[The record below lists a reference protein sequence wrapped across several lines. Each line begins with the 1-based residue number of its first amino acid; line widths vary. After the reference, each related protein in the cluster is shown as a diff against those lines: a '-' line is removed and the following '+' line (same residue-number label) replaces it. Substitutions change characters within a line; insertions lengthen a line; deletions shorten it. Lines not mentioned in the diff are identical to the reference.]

1 LYDHRTLSIGAA
13 IWIGALFQSW
23 SRPWVIAFGLLLL
36 LLLALG
42 LRSLRALLLI
52 AALLLG
58 STVMSFRIA
67 SLEQSILRDLYGNS
81 VEVTAVVS
89 TDAHALAPRVLGT
102 QFTEQSYSA
111 LVRVIEIKDGTHTY
125 RLRSPA
131 RLISSESEFKDIL
144 PGQKIRV
151 QVLVQPSKEGR
162 VAALL
167 INKGSFVVASEPS
180 RLAHILDRIRD
191 GLRAASGGGES
202 GDSGALIPGMVLGDT
217 SLQSATFKN
226 EMRRSGLTHLV
237 AVSGAN
243 FAIVS
248 TFILY
253 LMQFI
258 FRKIPIRLGATALF
272 LIAFIALVRPSP
284 SVLRA
289 AAMAAVLLIA
299 QGTHRGRDSL
309 PALGFAIAAVV
320 VADPWQVRDPGFA
333 LSVLATAGLLI
344 AAPRLVEKFSAVM
357 PKPLAI
363 VIATPL
369 AATLFCAPV
378 IVAISGQ
385 LSLMSIVANVLAAPA
400 VAPITIV
407 GFVAALISPVL
418 PSCSHLLLWCV
429 KPLAAWVAWIASVI
443 SDYSV
448 ITFATGTKGFF
459 IVLSV
464 LALGYFFNRKVV
476 ITALLILI
484 ALSWL
489 LKFPGGDWQ
498 IANCDVGQGDSMVV
512 NLGGH
517 RAIVIDTGPD
527 PIAEERCL
535 HQLGV
540 KTIELLILTHVH
552 ADHVGGVD
560 GALRDRT
567 IVAQWFGNV
576 RAGTRA
582 TFASDRGPVTVQ
594 VLWPQGQ
601 WADEQTSDPNN
612 SSIAIVLRTPDFS
625 LFAGGDMEP
634 LTQAQIAPLVGRVD
648 IYKVCHHGS
657 RFQDESFTRA
667 LSPTISVISVGAGN
681 SYGHPA
687 PETIQSLTR
696 LGSRVL
702 RTDLDGAIAIRANR
716 QRFRIRTSKGSFALL
731 RWS

>member
-1 LYDHRTLSIGAA
+1 
-13 IWIGALFQSW
+13 
-23 SRPWVIAFGLLLL
+23 
-36 LLLALG
+36 
-42 LRSLRALLLI
+42 
-52 AALLLG
+52 
-58 STVMSFRIA
+58 MSFRIA
-67 SLEQSILRDLYGNS
+67 SLEQSILQDLYGDN
-81 VEVTAVVS
+81 VEITAVVS
-89 TDAHALAPRVLGT
+89 TDAHALAPRVMGT
-102 QFTEQSYSA
+102 QFAQQSYSA
-111 LVRVIEIKDGTHTY
+111 LVRVIEIKDGTHLY

-131 RLISSESEFKDIL
+131 RLISSEADFKEIL

-167 INKGSFVVASEPS
+167 INKGSFTVVSQPS
-180 RLAHILDRIRD
+180 RWAKSLDRIRD
-191 GLRAASGGGES
+191 GLRAASGG

-253 LMQFI
+253 LMQFV
-258 FRKIPIRLGATALF
+258 FRKIPLRLGATAIF

-344 AAPRLVEKFSAVM
+344 AAPSLVEKFSAVM

-369 AATLFCAPV
+369 AATLFCSPV

-385 LSLMSIVANVLAAPA
+385 LSVMSIVANVLAAPA

-407 GFVAALISPVL
+407 GFVAGLISPAL
-418 PSCSHLLLWCV
+418 PSLSHLLLWCI

-448 ITFATGTKGFF
+448 ITFATGAKGFF
-459 IVLSV
+459 IIASV
-464 LALGYFFNRKVV
+464 LALGYFLNRKVV

-484 ALSWL
+484 AISWL
-489 LKFPGGDWQ
+489 LRFPGGDWQ
-498 IANCDVGQGDSMVV
+498 VANCDVGQGDSMVV
-512 NLGGH
+512 NLGDH

-527 PIAEERCL
+527 PIAEDRCL
-535 HQLGV
+535 HQLGI
-540 KTIELLILTHVH
+540 KKIELLILTHVH

-560 GALRDRT
+560 GALRDRL
-567 IVAQWFGNV
+567 VMAQWFGNV

-582 TFASDRGPVTVQ
+582 TFASDRGPVTVE

-612 SSIAIVLRTPDFS
+612 SSIAIVLRTPDYS

-667 LSPTISVISVGAGN
+667 LSPTISVISVGEGN

-687 PETIQSLTR
+687 PQTIQSLTR

-702 RTDLDGAIAIRANR
+702 RTDLDGAIAIRANGS
-716 QRFRIRTSKGSFALL
+716 RFRIRTSKGGFALL

>member
-1 LYDHRTLSIGAA
+1 
-13 IWIGALFQSW
+13 
-23 SRPWVIAFGLLLL
+23 
-36 LLLALG
+36 
-42 LRSLRALLLI
+42 
-52 AALLLG
+52 
-58 STVMSFRIA
+58 MSFRIA
-67 SLEQSILRDLYGNS
+67 SLEQSALRDLYGNI

-89 TDAHALAPRVLGT
+89 TDAHALAPRVIGT
-102 QFTEQSYSA
+102 QFAEQSYSA
-111 LVRVIEIKDGTHTY
+111 LVRVIEIKDGARGY

-131 RLISSESEFKDIL
+131 RLISSEKAFSEIL
-144 PGQKIRV
+144 PGQEIRL

-167 INKGSFVVASEPS
+167 INKGSFVVQSEASRWARS
-180 RLAHILDRIRD
+180 LDRIRD
-191 GLRAASGGGES
+191 GLRAASGT

-258 FRKIPIRLGATALF
+258 FRKIPLRLGATAIF

-289 AAMAAVLLIA
+289 AAMAAVLLVA

-344 AAPRLVEKFSAVM
+344 AAPRLVEKFSTVM
-357 PKPLAI
+357 PNPLAI

-385 LSLMSIVANVLAAPA
+385 LSLLSIVANVLVASA

-418 PSCSHLLLWCV
+418 PALSQLLLWCV

-448 ITFATGTKGFF
+448 ISLATGAKSFLL
-459 IVLSV
+459 IASV
-464 LALGYFFNRKVV
+464 IALGYFLNRKIV
-476 ITALLILI
+476 ITGLLILI
-484 ALSWL
+484 AISWL

-498 IANCDVGQGDSMVV
+498 VANCDVGQGDSMVV
-512 NLGGH
+512 NLGDH

-527 PIAEERCL
+527 PIAEDRCL

-560 GALRDRT
+560 GAIRDRT
-567 IVAQWFGNV
+567 VVAQWFGNV

-582 TFASDRGPVTVQ
+582 TLHSDRGPVTVD

-601 WADEQTSDPNN
+601 WADEQVSDPNN
-612 SSIAIVLRTPDFS
+612 SSIAIVLRAPDFS

-634 LTQAQIAPLVGRVD
+634 ESQSQIAGIVGHVD

-667 LSPTISVISVGAGN
+667 LSPTISVISVGEGN

-687 PETIQSLTR
+687 PQTIQSLAR

>member
-1 LYDHRTLSIGAA
+1 
-13 IWIGALFQSW
+13 
-23 SRPWVIAFGLLLL
+23 
-36 LLLALG
+36 
-42 LRSLRALLLI
+42 
-52 AALLLG
+52 
-58 STVMSFRIA
+58 MSFRIA
-67 SLEQSILRDLYGNS
+67 SLEQSILQDLYGNS
-81 VEVTAVVS
+81 VEVTAVLS
-89 TDAHALAPRVLGT
+89 TDAHAIAPRVLGT
-102 QFTEQSYSA
+102 QFVQQSYSA
-111 LVRVIEIKDGTHTY
+111 LVRVIEVKNGDRGY

-131 RLISSESEFKDIL
+131 RLISSEAQFKEIL

-151 QVLVQPSKEGR
+151 QVIVQPSKERR

-167 INKGSFVVASEPS
+167 INKGSFVVLSPPS
-180 RLAHILDRIRD
+180 RWAKSLDRIRD
-191 GLRAASGGGES
+191 GLRAASGT

-253 LMQFI
+253 LMQFV
-258 FRKIPIRLGATALF
+258 FRKIPLRLGATAVF

-344 AAPRLVEKFSAVM
+344 AAPRLVEKFSTVM

-369 AATLFCAPV
+369 AATLFCSPV

-407 GFVAALISPVL
+407 GFVAGLISPAFPAL
-418 PSCSHLLLWCV
+418 AQLLLWCV

-448 ITFATGTKGFF
+448 ITFATGARGFF
-459 IVLSV
+459 IIAGV
-464 LALGYFFNRKVV
+464 LALGYFLNRKVV

-484 ALSWL
+484 AISWL
-489 LKFPGGDWQ
+489 LRFPGSDWQ
-498 IANCDVGQGDSMVV
+498 VANCDVGQGDSMVV
-512 NLGGH
+512 NLGNH

-527 PIAEERCL
+527 PIAEDRCL
-535 HQLGV
+535 HQLGI
-540 KTIELLILTHVH
+540 KKIELLILTHVH

-560 GALRDRT
+560 GALRDRS
-567 IVAQWFGNV
+567 VMAQWFGNV

-582 TFASDRGPVTVQ
+582 TFASDRGPVTVE

-612 SSIAIVLRTPDFS
+612 SSIAVVLRTPDYS

-687 PETIQSLTR
+687 PQTIQSLTR

-702 RTDLDGAIAIRANR
+702 RTDLDGAIAIRANGS
-716 QRFRIRTSKGSFALL
+716 RFRIRTSKGGFALL
-731 RWS
+731 RWN

>member
-1 LYDHRTLSIGAA
+1 
-13 IWIGALFQSW
+13 
-23 SRPWVIAFGLLLL
+23 
-36 LLLALG
+36 
-42 LRSLRALLLI
+42 
-52 AALLLG
+52 
-58 STVMSFRIA
+58 MSFRIA
-67 SLEQSILRDLYGNS
+67 SLEQSVLRDLYGQS
-81 VEVTAVVS
+81 VEITAVVS
-89 TDAHALAPRVLGT
+89 TDSHALAPRVIGT
-102 QFTEQSYSA
+102 QFAEQSYSA
-111 LVRVIEIKDGTHTY
+111 LVRVVEIRDSNHHY

-131 RLISSESEFKDIL
+131 RLISSEKEFKEIL
-144 PGQKIRV
+144 PGQIIV
-151 QVLVQPSKEGR
+151 IQAIVQPSKEGR

-167 INKGSFVVASEPS
+167 INKGSFVVQSKPS
-180 RLAHILDRIRD
+180 RWAQSLDRIRD
-191 GLRAASGGGES
+191 GLRAASGT

-253 LMQFI
+253 LMQFN
-258 FRKIPIRLGATALF
+258 FRKIPLRLGATALV

-344 AAPRLVEKFSAVM
+344 AAPRLVEKFSTVM
-357 PKPLAI
+357 PKVLATI
-363 VIATPL
+363 IATPL

-385 LSLMSIVANVLAAPA
+385 LSLMSIVANILAAPA

-418 PSCSHLLLWCV
+418 PSLSQLLLWCV
-429 KPLAAWVAWIASVI
+429 KPLAAFVAWVASVI

-448 ITFATGTKGFF
+448 ISLATGAKSFF
-459 IVLSV
+459 LVASV
-464 LALGYFFNRKVV
+464 LALAYFFNRKVV
-476 ITALLILI
+476 ITGLLILI
-484 ALSWL
+484 AISWL
-489 LKFPGGDWQ
+489 LRFPGSDWQ

-512 NLGGH
+512 NLGDH

-527 PIAEERCL
+527 PIAEDRCL

-560 GALRDRT
+560 GAIRDRT
-567 IVAQWFGNV
+567 VVAQWFGNV

-582 TFASDRGPVTVQ
+582 TLASDRGPVTVD

-601 WADEQTSDPNN
+601 WADEQISDPNN
-612 SSIAIVLRTPDFS
+612 SSIAIVLRAPDFS

-667 LSPTISVISVGAGN
+667 LSPTISIISVGAGN

>member
-1 LYDHRTLSIGAA
+1 
-13 IWIGALFQSW
+13 
-23 SRPWVIAFGLLLL
+23 
-36 LLLALG
+36 
-42 LRSLRALLLI
+42 
-52 AALLLG
+52 
-58 STVMSFRIA
+58 MSFRIA
-67 SLEQSILRDLYGNS
+67 SLEQSILQDLYGDS
-81 VEVTAVVS
+81 VEITAVVS

-102 QFTEQSYSA
+102 QFTEQGYSA

-131 RLISSESEFKDIL
+131 RLISSEADFKEIL

-151 QVLVQPSKEGR
+151 QVSVQPSKEGR

-167 INKGSFVVASEPS
+167 INKGSFAVVSQPS
-180 RLAHILDRIRD
+180 RWAKSLDRIRD
-191 GLRAASGGGES
+191 GLRAASGG

-253 LMQFI
+253 LMQFV
-258 FRKIPIRLGATALF
+258 FRKIPLRLGATAIF

-333 LSVLATAGLLI
+333 LSVLATAGLLL
-344 AAPRLVEKFSAVM
+344 AAPRLVEKFSSVM

-369 AATLFCAPV
+369 AATLFCSPV

-407 GFVAALISPVL
+407 GFVASLLSPVL
-418 PSCSHLLLWCV
+418 PSLSHLLLWCV
-429 KPLAAWVAWIASVI
+429 KPLAAFVAWIASVI

-448 ITFATGTKGFF
+448 ITFATGMKGFF
-459 IVLSV
+459 IIAGF
-464 LALGYFFNRKVV
+464 LALGYFCNRKIV
-476 ITALLILI
+476 ITGLLILI
-484 ALSWL
+484 AISWL

-527 PIAEERCL
+527 PIAEDRCL

-540 KTIELLILTHVH
+540 KKIELLILTHVH
-552 ADHVGGVD
+552 ADHVGGLD

-567 IVAQWFGNV
+567 VAAQWFGNV

-582 TFASDRGPVTVQ
+582 TFTSDRGPVTVE

-601 WADEQTSDPNN
+601 WADEQISDPNN

-634 LTQAQIAPLVGRVD
+634 LTQAQITPIVGRVD
-648 IYKVCHHGS
+648 IYKVSHHGS
-657 RFQDESFTRA
+657 KFQDESFTRA
-667 LSPTISVISVGAGN
+667 LSPTISIISVGVGN
-681 SYGHPA
+681 TYGHPA

-702 RTDLDGAIAIRANR
+702 RTDLDGAIAIRAN
-716 QRFRIRTSKGSFALL
+716 QHRFRIRTSKGGFALL
-731 RWS
+731 RWN

>member
-1 LYDHRTLSIGAA
+1 
-13 IWIGALFQSW
+13 
-23 SRPWVIAFGLLLL
+23 
-36 LLLALG
+36 
-42 LRSLRALLLI
+42 
-52 AALLLG
+52 
-58 STVMSFRIA
+58 MSFRIA
-67 SLEQSILRDLYGNS
+67 SLEQSVLQNLYGKN
-81 VEVTAVVS
+81 VEITAVAA
-89 TDAHALAPRVLGT
+89 TDAHALTPRVLGT

-111 LVRVIEIKDGTHTY
+111 LVRVIEVNDGEHRY
-125 RLRSPA
+125 KLRSPA
-131 RLISSESEFKDIL
+131 RLISSEIEFKEIL
-144 PGQKIRV
+144 PGQEITLEV
-151 QVLVQPSKEGR
+151 VVQPSKEGR

-167 INKGSFVVASEPS
+167 INKGSFVVTTQPS
-180 RLAHILDRIRD
+180 RWARSLDRIRD
-191 GLRAASGGGES
+191 GLRTASGGEDS

-217 SLQSATFKN
+217 SLQSATFRN

-258 FRKIPIRLGATALF
+258 FRKIPLRLGATALF

-289 AAMAAVLLIA
+289 AAMAAVLLVA
-299 QGTHRGRDSL
+299 QGTRRGRDSL

-344 AAPRLVEKFSAVM
+344 AAPRMVEKFSVHM

-385 LSLMSIVANVLAAPA
+385 LSLMSIAANVLAAPV

-407 GFVAALISPVL
+407 GFLAALISPVW
-418 PSCSHLLLWCV
+418 PWFSHLLLWCI

-443 SDYSV
+443 SDFSV
-448 ITFATGTKGFF
+448 ITFATGAKSFF
-459 IVLSV
+459 IIAAV
-464 LALGYFFNRKVV
+464 LALGYFLNRKVV
-476 ITALLILI
+476 ITGLIILI
-484 ALSWL
+484 AISWL
-489 LKFPGGDWQ
+489 LRFPGGDWQ

-512 NLGGH
+512 NLGDH
-517 RAIVIDTGPD
+517 RAIVIDVGPD
-527 PIAEERCL
+527 PIAADRCL
-535 HQLGV
+535 RQLGV
-540 KTIELLILTHVH
+540 KIIELLILTHIH

-560 GALRDRT
+560 GAIKDRT
-567 IVAQWFGNV
+567 VMVQWFGNV

-582 TFASDRGPVTVQ
+582 TFASDRGPVTVD

-601 WADEQTSDPNN
+601 WVDDQKSEPNN
-612 SSIAIVLRTPDFS
+612 SSIAVVLRTPDFS

-634 LTQAQIAPLVGRVD
+634 LTQGQIVGQVGKVD

-657 RFQDESFTRA
+657 RFQDENLARA
-667 LSPTISVISVGAGN
+667 LSPAISIISVGADN

-687 PETIQSLTR
+687 PQTIQALTR

-702 RTDLDGAIAIRANR
+702 RTDLDGAIAIKAHR
-716 QRFRIRTSKGSFALL
+716 QRFSIRTSKGSFALL

>member
-1 LYDHRTLSIGAA
+1 
-13 IWIGALFQSW
+13 
-23 SRPWVIAFGLLLL
+23 
-36 LLLALG
+36 
-42 LRSLRALLLI
+42 
-52 AALLLG
+52 
-58 STVMSFRIA
+58 MSFRIA
-67 SLEQSILRDLYGNS
+67 SLEQSILQDLYGNS
-81 VEVTAVVS
+81 VEVTAVVG
-89 TDAHALAPRVLGT
+89 TDAHAIAPRVFGT
-102 QFTEQSYSA
+102 QFAQQSYSA
-111 LVRVIEIKDGTHTY
+111 LVRVIEVKDGDRGY

-131 RLISSESEFKDIL
+131 RLISSEAHFKEIL

-151 QVLVQPSKEGR
+151 QVIVQPSKEGR

-167 INKGSFVVASEPS
+167 INKGSFVVVSQPS
-180 RLAHILDRIRD
+180 RWAKSLDRIRD
-191 GLRAASGGGES
+191 GLRAASGT

-253 LMQFI
+253 LMQFV
-258 FRKIPIRLGATALF
+258 FRKIPLRLGATTVF

-344 AAPRLVEKFSAVM
+344 AAPSLVEKFSAVM

-369 AATLFCAPV
+369 AATLFCSPV

-385 LSLMSIVANVLAAPA
+385 LSVMSIVANVFAAPA

-407 GFVAALISPVL
+407 GFVAGLISPAL
-418 PSCSHLLLWCV
+418 PSLSHLLLWCV

-448 ITFATGTKGFF
+448 ITFATGAKGFF
-459 IVLSV
+459 IIAGV
-464 LALGYFFNRKVV
+464 LALGYFLNRKVV
-476 ITALLILI
+476 ITALLILVAI
-484 ALSWL
+484 SWL
-489 LKFPGGDWQ
+489 LRFPGGDWQ
-498 IANCDVGQGDSMVV
+498 VANCDVGQGDSMVV
-512 NLGGH
+512 NLGDH

-527 PIAEERCL
+527 PIAEDRCL
-535 HQLGV
+535 HQLGI
-540 KTIELLILTHVH
+540 KKIELLILTHVH

-560 GALRDRT
+560 GALRDRR
-567 IVAQWFGNV
+567 VSAQWFGNV

-582 TFASDRGPVTVQ
+582 TFASDRGPVTVE

-612 SSIAIVLRTPDFS
+612 SSIAIVLRTPDYS

-687 PETIQSLTR
+687 PQTIQSLTR

-702 RTDLDGAIAIRANR
+702 RTDLDGAIAIRANGS
-716 QRFRIRTSKGSFALL
+716 RFRIRTSKGGFALL

>member
-1 LYDHRTLSIGAA
+1 
-13 IWIGALFQSW
+13 
-23 SRPWVIAFGLLLL
+23 V
-36 LLLALG
+36 
-42 LRSLRALLLI
+42 LLI

-58 STVMSFRIA
+58 ATVMSFRIA
-67 SLEQSILRDLYGNS
+67 SLEQSALRDLYGNI

-89 TDAHALAPRVLGT
+89 TDAHALAPRVIGT
-102 QFTEQSYSA
+102 QFAEQSYSA
-111 LVRVIEIKDGTHTY
+111 LVRVIEIKDGTRGY

-131 RLISSESEFKDIL
+131 RLISSEKAFSEIL
-144 PGQKIRV
+144 PGQEIRL

-167 INKGSFVVASEPS
+167 INKGSFVVQSEASRWARS
-180 RLAHILDRIRD
+180 LDRIRD
-191 GLRAASGGGES
+191 GLRAASGT

-258 FRKIPIRLGATALF
+258 FRKIPLRLGATAIF

-289 AAMAAVLLIA
+289 AAMAAVLLVA

-344 AAPRLVEKFSAVM
+344 AAPRLVEKFSTVM
-357 PKPLAI
+357 PNPLAI

-385 LSLMSIVANVLAAPA
+385 LSLLSIVANVLVASA

-418 PSCSHLLLWCV
+418 PALSQLLLWCV

-448 ITFATGTKGFF
+448 ISLATGAKSFF
-459 IVLSV
+459 LIASV
-464 LALGYFFNRKVV
+464 IALGYFLNRKIV
-476 ITALLILI
+476 ITGLLILI
-484 ALSWL
+484 AISWL

-498 IANCDVGQGDSMVV
+498 VANCDVGQGDSMVV
-512 NLGGH
+512 NLGDH

-527 PIAEERCL
+527 PIAEDRCL

-560 GALRDRT
+560 GAIRDRT
-567 IVAQWFGNV
+567 VVAQWFGNV

-582 TFASDRGPVTVQ
+582 TLHSDRGPVTVD

-601 WADEQTSDPNN
+601 WADDQTSDPNN
-612 SSIAIVLRTPDFS
+612 SSIAVVLRAPDFS

-634 LTQAQIAPLVGRVD
+634 ESQSQIAGIVGHVD

-667 LSPTISVISVGAGN
+667 LSPTISVISVGEGN

-687 PETIQSLTR
+687 PETIQSLAR

>member
-1 LYDHRTLSIGAA
+1 
-13 IWIGALFQSW
+13 
-23 SRPWVIAFGLLLL
+23 
-36 LLLALG
+36 
-42 LRSLRALLLI
+42 LLI

-58 STVMSFRIA
+58 ATVMSLRIA
-67 SLEQSILRDLYGNS
+67 SLEQSILTDLYS
-81 VEVTAVVS
+81 KKVEITAVMS
-89 TDAHALAPRVLGT
+89 TDSHALTPRVIGT
-102 QFTEQSYSA
+102 QFAEQSYSA
-111 LVRVIEIKDGTHTY
+111 LVRVIEVNDGEHRY

-131 RLISSESEFKDIL
+131 RLISSDTQFIEIL
-144 PGQKIRV
+144 PGQKIRI
-151 QVLVQPSKEGR
+151 QAIVQPSKEGR

-167 INKGSFVVASEPS
+167 INKGSFVVLSRPS
-180 RLAHILDRIRD
+180 RWANSLDEIRD
-191 GLRAASGGGES
+191 GLRAASGT

-253 LMQFI
+253 LMQFV
-258 FRKIPIRLGATALF
+258 FRKIPLRLGATAVF
-272 LIAFIALVRPSP
+272 LVAFIALVRPSP

-289 AAMAAVLLIA
+289 AAMAAVLLVA

-309 PALGFAIAAVV
+309 PALGFAIAAVA

-344 AAPRLVEKFSAVM
+344 AAPRLVEKFSSVM
-357 PKPLAI
+357 PTPLAI

-418 PSCSHLLLWCV
+418 PSFSHLLLWCV
-429 KPLAAWVAWIASVI
+429 KPLAAWVAWIASVV

-448 ITFATGTKGFF
+448 ITFATGAKGFF

-512 NLGGH
+512 NLGSH

-527 PIAEERCL
+527 PIAEDRCL
-535 HQLGV
+535 HQLGI

-567 IVAQWFGNV
+567 VMAQWFGNI
-576 RAGTRA
+576 RAGTHA
-582 TFASDRGPVTVQ
+582 TFASDRGPVTVE

-601 WADEQTSDPNN
+601 WADEQNDDPNN
-612 SSIAIVLRTPDFS
+612 SSIAIVLRTPDYS

-687 PETIQSLTR
+687 PQTIQSLTR

-702 RTDLDGAIAIRANR
+702 RTDLDGAIAIRANGS
-716 QRFRIRTSKGSFALL
+716 RFRIRTSKGGFALL

>member
-1 LYDHRTLSIGAA
+1 M
-13 IWIGALFQSW
+13 
-23 SRPWVIAFGLLLL
+23 
-36 LLLALG
+36 
-42 LRSLRALLLI
+42 I

-58 STVMSFRIA
+58 ATVMSFRIA
-67 SLEQSILRDLYGNS
+67 SLEQSVLRDLYGNS

-89 TDAHALAPRVLGT
+89 TDAHALAPRVIGT
-102 QFTEQSYSA
+102 QFAEQGYSA
-111 LVRVIEIKDGTHTY
+111 LVRVIEIRDGEHEY

-131 RLISSESEFKDIL
+131 RLISSEIEFKEIL
-144 PGQKIRV
+144 PGQEIRL

-167 INKGSFVVASEPS
+167 INKGSFVVQSQPS
-180 RLAHILDRIRD
+180 RWAKSLDRIRD
-191 GLRAASGGGES
+191 GLRAASGT

-258 FRKIPIRLGATALF
+258 FRKIPLRLAATALV

-344 AAPRLVEKFSAVM
+344 AAPRLVEKFSTVM
-357 PKPLAI
+357 PKSLAI

-385 LSLMSIVANVLAAPA
+385 LSLLSIVANVLVASA

-418 PSCSHLLLWCV
+418 PSVSHLLLWCV
-429 KPLAAWVAWIASVI
+429 KPLAAFVAWVASVI

-448 ITFATGTKGFF
+448 ISLATGAKSFF
-459 IVLSV
+459 LVASV
-464 LALGYFFNRKVV
+464 IALGYFLNRKIV
-476 ITALLILI
+476 ITGLLILI
-484 ALSWL
+484 AISWL
-489 LKFPGGDWQ
+489 LRFPGSDWQ

-512 NLGGH
+512 NLGNH

-527 PIAEERCL
+527 PIAEDRCL

-540 KTIELLILTHVH
+540 KKIELLILTHVH

-560 GALRDRT
+560 GAIRDRT
-567 IVAQWFGNV
+567 VVAQWFGNV

-582 TFASDRGPVTVQ
+582 TFASDRGPVTVD

-601 WADEQTSDPNN
+601 WADEQINDPNN
-612 SSIAIVLRTPDFS
+612 SSIAIVLRAPDFS
-625 LFAGGDMEP
+625 LFAGGDIEP
-634 LTQAQIAPLVGRVD
+634 LTQAQIAPLVGEVD

-667 LSPTISVISVGAGN
+667 LSPTISIISVGAGN

>member
-1 LYDHRTLSIGAA
+1 MSDYRTLSIGVA

-36 LLLALG
+36 LLLAVAS
-42 LRSLRALLLI
+42 RSLRALLLI

-58 STVMSFRIA
+58 ATVMSFRVA

-81 VEVTAVVS
+81 VEITAVVS
-89 TDAHALAPRVLGT
+89 TDAHALAPRVIGT
-102 QFTEQSYSA
+102 QFAQQSYSA

-131 RLISSESEFKDIL
+131 RLISDEAHFKEIL

-167 INKGSFVVASEPS
+167 INKGSFVVLSQPS
-180 RLAHILDRIRD
+180 RWANSLDRIRD
-191 GLRAASGGGES
+191 GLRAASGTS
-202 GDSGALIPGMVLGDT
+202 DSGALIPGMVLGDT
-217 SLQSATFKN
+217 SLQSATFRN

-258 FRKIPIRLGATALF
+258 FRKIPLRLGATAMF

-344 AAPRLVEKFSAVM
+344 AAPRLVEKFSSVI

-369 AATLFCAPV
+369 AATLFCSPV

-418 PSCSHLLLWCV
+418 PSLSHLLLWCV

-448 ITFATGTKGFF
+448 ITFATGAKGFF

-464 LALGYFFNRKVV
+464 LTLGYFFNRKVV

-484 ALSWL
+484 AISWL
-489 LKFPGGDWQ
+489 LRFPGGDWQ

-512 NLGGH
+512 NLGDH

-527 PIAEERCL
+527 PIAEDRCL

-540 KTIELLILTHVH
+540 KKIELLILTHVH

-560 GALRDRT
+560 GAIRDRT
-567 IVAQWFGNV
+567 VVAQWFGNV

-582 TFASDRGPVTVQ
+582 TFASDGGPVTVD

-601 WADEQTSDPNN
+601 WADDQNTDPNN
-612 SSIAIVLRTPDFS
+612 SSIAVVLRTPDFS

-667 LSPTISVISVGAGN
+667 LSPAISVISVGAGN

-731 RWS
+731 RWN

>member
-1 LYDHRTLSIGAA
+1 
-13 IWIGALFQSW
+13 
-23 SRPWVIAFGLLLL
+23 
-36 LLLALG
+36 
-42 LRSLRALLLI
+42 
-52 AALLLG
+52 
-58 STVMSFRIA
+58 MSFRIA
-67 SLEQSILRDLYGNS
+67 SLEQSILQDLYGDS
-81 VEVTAVVS
+81 VEITAVVS

-102 QFTEQSYSA
+102 QFAKQGYSA

-131 RLISSESEFKDIL
+131 RLISSEADFKEIL

-167 INKGSFVVASEPS
+167 INKGSFAVVSQPS
-180 RLAHILDRIRD
+180 RWATSLDRIRD
-191 GLRAASGGGES
+191 GLRAASGG

-253 LMQFI
+253 LMQFV
-258 FRKIPIRLGATALF
+258 FRKIPLRLGATAIF

-344 AAPRLVEKFSAVM
+344 AAPRLVEKFSSVM

-369 AATLFCAPV
+369 AATLFCSPV

-418 PSCSHLLLWCV
+418 PSLSHLLLWCV
-429 KPLAAWVAWIASVI
+429 KPLAAFVAWIAAVI

-448 ITFATGTKGFF
+448 ITFATGAKGFF
-459 IVLSV
+459 IIAGF
-464 LALGYFFNRKVV
+464 LALGYFSNRKIV
-476 ITALLILI
+476 ITGLLILI
-484 ALSWL
+484 AISWL

-498 IANCDVGQGDSMVV
+498 VANCDVGQGDSMVV

-527 PIAEERCL
+527 PIAEDRCL

-540 KTIELLILTHVH
+540 KKIELLILTHVH

-567 IVAQWFGNV
+567 VAAQWFGNV

-582 TFASDRGPVTVQ
+582 TFTSDRGPVTVE

-601 WADEQTSDPNN
+601 WADEQISDPNN
-612 SSIAIVLRTPDFS
+612 SSIAVVLRTPDFS

-657 RFQDESFTRA
+657 KFQDESFARA
-667 LSPTISVISVGAGN
+667 LSPIISIISVGAGN
-681 SYGHPA
+681 TYGHPA

-702 RTDLDGAIAIRANR
+702 RTDLDGAIAIRAN
-716 QRFRIRTSKGSFALL
+716 QHRFRIRTSKGSFALL
-731 RWS
+731 RWN

>member
-1 LYDHRTLSIGAA
+1 M
-13 IWIGALFQSW
+13 
-23 SRPWVIAFGLLLL
+23 LLLI
-36 LLLALG
+36 ALTS
-42 LRSLRALLLI
+42 RSLRALLLI

-58 STVMSFRIA
+58 ATVMSFRIA
-67 SLEQSILRDLYGNS
+67 SLEQSVLRDLYGQS
-81 VEVTAVVS
+81 VEITAVLS
-89 TDAHALAPRVLGT
+89 TDSHALAPRVIGT
-102 QFTEQSYSA
+102 QFAEQSYSA
-111 LVRVIEIKDGTHTY
+111 LVRVTEIRDGEYEY

-131 RLISSESEFKDIL
+131 RLISSEKEFKEIL
-144 PGQKIRV
+144 PGQIIV
-151 QVLVQPSKEGR
+151 IQAIVQPSKEGR

-167 INKGSFVVASEPS
+167 INKGSFTILSQPS
-180 RLAHILDRIRD
+180 RWARSLDRIRD
-191 GLRAASGGGES
+191 GLRAASGG

-253 LMQFI
+253 LMQFV
-258 FRKIPIRLGATALF
+258 FRKIPLRLGATAIF

-344 AAPRLVEKFSAVM
+344 AAPRLVEKFSSVM

-363 VIATPL
+363 IIATPL
-369 AATLFCAPV
+369 AATLFCSPV

-407 GFVAALISPVL
+407 GFIAALISLVL
-418 PSCSHLLLWCV
+418 PSLSHLLLWCV
-429 KPLAAWVAWIASVI
+429 KPLAAFVAWIASVI

-448 ITFATGTKGFF
+448 ITFATGAKGFF
-459 IVLSV
+459 IIAGF
-464 LALGYFFNRKVV
+464 LALGYFSNRKIV
-476 ITALLILI
+476 ITGLLILI
-484 ALSWL
+484 AISWL
-489 LKFPGGDWQ
+489 LRFPGGDWQ
-498 IANCDVGQGDSMVV
+498 IVNCDVGQGDSMVV
-512 NLGGH
+512 NLGDH

-527 PIAEERCL
+527 PITEDRCL

-540 KTIELLILTHVH
+540 KKIELLILTHVH
-552 ADHVGGVD
+552 ADHVGGLD
-560 GALRDRT
+560 GAIRDRT
-567 IVAQWFGNV
+567 VAAQWFGNV

-582 TFASDRGPVTVQ
+582 TFTSDRGPVTVE

-601 WADEQTSDPNN
+601 WADEQISDPNN
-612 SSIAIVLRTPDFS
+612 SSIAIILRTPDFS

-634 LTQAQIAPLVGRVD
+634 LTQAQITPLVGRVD
-648 IYKVCHHGS
+648 IYKVSHHGS
-657 RFQDESFTRA
+657 KFQDESFTRA
-667 LSPTISVISVGAGN
+667 LSPTISVISVGVGN
-681 SYGHPA
+681 TYGHPA

-702 RTDLDGAIAIRANR
+702 RTDLDGAIAIRAN
-716 QRFRIRTSKGSFALL
+716 QHRFRIRTSKGSFELL
-731 RWS
+731 RWN

>member
-1 LYDHRTLSIGAA
+1 
-13 IWIGALFQSW
+13 
-23 SRPWVIAFGLLLL
+23 VIAFGLFLLL
-36 LLLALG
+36 LIALAS
-42 LRSLRALLLI
+42 RSLRALLLI

-58 STVMSFRIA
+58 ATVMSFRIA
-67 SLEQSILRDLYGNS
+67 SLEQSILQDLYGNS
-81 VEVTAVVS
+81 VEVTAVLS
-89 TDAHALAPRVLGT
+89 TDAHAITPRVLGT
-102 QFTEQSYSA
+102 KFAQQSYSA
-111 LVRVIEIKDGTHTY
+111 LVRVIEIKDGERSF

-131 RLISSESEFKDIL
+131 RLISSASEFKEIL
-144 PGQKIRV
+144 PGQLIRV

-167 INKGSFVVASEPS
+167 INKGSFVVQSQPS
-180 RLAHILDRIRD
+180 RWAKSLDLIRD
-191 GLRAASGGGES
+191 GLRAASGS

-258 FRKIPIRLGATALF
+258 FRKIPLRLGATAIF

-320 VADPWQVRDPGFA
+320 VADPWQARDPGFA

-344 AAPRLVEKFSAVM
+344 AAPRLIEKFSTVM
-357 PKPLAI
+357 PKPLAT

-407 GFVAALISPVL
+407 GFVAALISPAMPWL
-418 PSCSHLLLWCV
+418 SHLLLWCV

-443 SDYSV
+443 SDFSV
-448 ITFATGTKGFF
+448 ITFATGAKSFF
-459 IVLSV
+459 LVASV

-476 ITALLILI
+476 VTGLLILI
-484 ALSWL
+484 AISWL
-489 LKFPGGDWQ
+489 LRFPGSDWQ
-498 IANCDVGQGDSMVV
+498 VANCDVGQGDSMVV
-512 NLGGH
+512 NLGDH

-527 PIAEERCL
+527 PIAEDRCL

-540 KTIELLILTHVH
+540 KKIELLILTHVH

-560 GALRDRT
+560 GAIRDRT
-567 IVAQWFGNV
+567 VVAQWFGNV
-576 RAGTRA
+576 RAGTRV
-582 TFASDRGPVTVQ
+582 TFASDRGPVTVD
-594 VLWPQGQ
+594 VVWPQGQ
-601 WADEQTSDPNN
+601 WADDQTSDPNN
-612 SSIAIVLRTPDFS
+612 SSIAVVLRAPDFS

-634 LTQAQIAPLVGRVD
+634 ESQSQIAGIVGRVD

-657 RFQDESFTRA
+657 RFQDESFTRT

-687 PETIQSLTR
+687 PQTIQALTR

>member
-1 LYDHRTLSIGAA
+1 M
-13 IWIGALFQSW
+13 
-23 SRPWVIAFGLLLL
+23 
-36 LLLALG
+36 
-42 LRSLRALLLI
+42 SL
-52 AALLLG
+52 
-58 STVMSFRIA
+58 RIA
-67 SLEQSILRDLYGNS
+67 SLEQSILIDLYSKKVGI
-81 VEVTAVVS
+81 TAVVS
-89 TDAHALAPRVLGT
+89 TDSHALTPRVIGT
-102 QFTEQSYSA
+102 QFAEQSFSA
-111 LVRVIEIKDGTHTY
+111 LVRVIEINVGEHRY

-131 RLISSESEFKDIL
+131 RLISSDTQFIEIL
-144 PGQKIRV
+144 PGQKIRI
-151 QVLVQPSKEGR
+151 QAIVQPSKEGR

-167 INKGSFVVASEPS
+167 INKGSFVVLSRPS
-180 RLAHILDRIRD
+180 RWAKSLDEIRD
-191 GLRAASGGGES
+191 GLRAASGT

-258 FRKIPIRLGATALF
+258 FRKIPLRLGATAVF

-289 AAMAAVLLIA
+289 AAMAAVLLVA

-309 PALGFAIAAVV
+309 PALGFAIGAVV

-344 AAPRLVEKFSAVM
+344 AAPLLIEKFSSVM

-385 LSLMSIVANVLAAPA
+385 LSLMSVVANVLAAPA

-407 GFVAALISPVL
+407 GFVAGLISPVL
-418 PSCSHLLLWCV
+418 PLLSQLLLWCI
-429 KPLAAWVAWIASVI
+429 KPLAAWVAWVASVI
-443 SDYSV
+443 SNYSV
-448 ITFATGTKGFF
+448 ITFATGAKGFF
-459 IVLSV
+459 IIAGV
-464 LALGYFFNRKVV
+464 LALGYFLNRKVV

-484 ALSWL
+484 AFSWL
-489 LKFPGGDWQ
+489 LRFPGSDWQ

-512 NLGGH
+512 NLGDH

-527 PIAEERCL
+527 PIAEDHCL
-535 HQLGV
+535 HQLGI
-540 KTIELLILTHVH
+540 KKIELLILTHVH
-552 ADHVGGVD
+552 ADHVGGVE
-560 GALRDRT
+560 GAIRDRT
-567 IVAQWFGNV
+567 VVAQWFGNV

-582 TFASDRGPVTVQ
+582 TFTSDRGPVTVD

-612 SSIAIVLRTPDFS
+612 SSIAIVLRTRDFS

-667 LSPTISVISVGAGN
+667 LSPAISVISVGAGN

-687 PETIQSLTR
+687 PQTIQSLTR

-702 RTDLDGAIAIRANR
+702 RTDLDGAIAIRATR
-716 QRFRIRTSKGSFALL
+716 QRFRIRTSKGGFALL

>member
-1 LYDHRTLSIGAA
+1 M
-13 IWIGALFQSW
+13 
-23 SRPWVIAFGLLLL
+23 LLLI
-36 LLLALG
+36 ALTS
-42 LRSLRALLLI
+42 RSLRALLLI

-58 STVMSFRIA
+58 ATVMSFRIA
-67 SLEQSILRDLYGNS
+67 SLEQSVLRDLYGQS
-81 VEVTAVVS
+81 VEITAVLS
-89 TDAHALAPRVLGT
+89 TDSHAIAPRVIGT
-102 QFTEQSYSA
+102 QFAEQSYSA
-111 LVRVIEIKDGTHTY
+111 LVRVTEIRDGEYEY

-131 RLISSESEFKDIL
+131 RLISSEKEFKEIL
-144 PGQKIRV
+144 PGQIIV
-151 QVLVQPSKEGR
+151 IQAIVQPSKEGR
-162 VAALL
+162 VASLL
-167 INKGSFVVASEPS
+167 INKGSFTILSQPS
-180 RLAHILDRIRD
+180 RWAISLDRIRD
-191 GLRAASGGGES
+191 GLRAASGG

-253 LMQFI
+253 LMQFV
-258 FRKIPIRLGATALF
+258 FRKIPLRLGATAIF

-344 AAPRLVEKFSAVM
+344 AAPRLVEKFSSVM

-363 VIATPL
+363 IIATPL
-369 AATLFCAPV
+369 AATLFCSPV

-407 GFVAALISPVL
+407 GFIAALISLVL
-418 PSCSHLLLWCV
+418 PSLSHLLLWCV
-429 KPLAAWVAWIASVI
+429 KPLAAFVAWIASVI

-448 ITFATGTKGFF
+448 ITFATGAKGFF
-459 IVLSV
+459 LVASV
-464 LALGYFFNRKVV
+464 LVLGYFFNRKIV
-476 ITALLILI
+476 ITGLLILI
-484 ALSWL
+484 AISWL
-489 LKFPGGDWQ
+489 LRFPGGDWQ
-498 IANCDVGQGDSMVV
+498 IVNCDVGQGDSMVV
-512 NLGGH
+512 NLGDH

-527 PIAEERCL
+527 PITEDRCL

-540 KTIELLILTHVH
+540 KKIELLILTHVH
-552 ADHVGGVD
+552 ADHVGGLD
-560 GALRDRT
+560 GAIRDRT
-567 IVAQWFGNV
+567 VAAQWFGNV

-582 TFASDRGPVTVQ
+582 TFTSDRGPVTVE

-601 WADEQTSDPNN
+601 WADEQISDPNN
-612 SSIAIVLRTPDFS
+612 SSISIILRTPDFS

-634 LTQAQIAPLVGRVD
+634 LTQAQITPLVGRVD
-648 IYKVCHHGS
+648 IYKVSHHGS
-657 RFQDESFTRA
+657 KFQDESFTQA
-667 LSPTISVISVGAGN
+667 LSPTISIISVGVGN

>member
-1 LYDHRTLSIGAA
+1 
-13 IWIGALFQSW
+13 
-23 SRPWVIAFGLLLL
+23 
-36 LLLALG
+36 
-42 LRSLRALLLI
+42 
-52 AALLLG
+52 
-58 STVMSFRIA
+58 
-67 SLEQSILRDLYGNS
+67 
-81 VEVTAVVS
+81 
-89 TDAHALAPRVLGT
+89 
-102 QFTEQSYSA
+102 
-111 LVRVIEIKDGTHTY
+111 
-125 RLRSPA
+125 
-131 RLISSESEFKDIL
+131 
-144 PGQKIRV
+144 
-151 QVLVQPSKEGR
+151 
-162 VAALL
+162 
-167 INKGSFVVASEPS
+167 
-180 RLAHILDRIRD
+180 
-191 GLRAASGGGES
+191 
-202 GDSGALIPGMVLGDT
+202 MVLGDT
-217 SLQSATFKN
+217 SLQSSTFKN

-258 FRKIPIRLGATALF
+258 FRKIPLRLGATAIF

-320 VADPWQVRDPGFA
+320 VADPWQARDPGFA

-344 AAPRLVEKFSAVM
+344 AAPRLIEKFSTVM
-357 PKPLAI
+357 PKPLAT

-400 VAPITIV
+400 VAPLTIV

-418 PSCSHLLLWCV
+418 PSLSHLLLWCV

-443 SDYSV
+443 SDFSV
-448 ITFATGTKGFF
+448 ITFATGAKSFF
-459 IVLSV
+459 LVASV

-476 ITALLILI
+476 VTGLLILI
-484 ALSWL
+484 AISWL
-489 LKFPGGDWQ
+489 VRFPGSDWQ
-498 IANCDVGQGDSMVV
+498 VANCDVGQGDSMVV

-527 PIAEERCL
+527 PIAEDRCL

-540 KTIELLILTHVH
+540 KKIELLILTHVH

-560 GALRDRT
+560 GAIRDRT
-567 IVAQWFGNV
+567 VVVQWFGNV

-582 TFASDRGPVTVQ
+582 TFASDRGPVTVD

-601 WADEQTSDPNN
+601 WADDQTSDPNN
-612 SSIAIVLRTPDFS
+612 SSIAVVLRAPDFS

-634 LTQAQIAPLVGRVD
+634 ESQSQIAGIVGRVD

-657 RFQDESFTRA
+657 RFQDESFTRT

-716 QRFRIRTSKGSFALL
+716 QRFRIRTSKGNFALL

>member
-1 LYDHRTLSIGAA
+1 
-13 IWIGALFQSW
+13 
-23 SRPWVIAFGLLLL
+23 
-36 LLLALG
+36 
-42 LRSLRALLLI
+42 
-52 AALLLG
+52 
-58 STVMSFRIA
+58 MSFRIA
-67 SLEQSILRDLYGNS
+67 SLEQSILQDLYGDS
-81 VEVTAVVS
+81 VEVTAVLS
-89 TDAHALAPRVLGT
+89 TDAHAITPRVLGT
-102 QFTEQSYSA
+102 QFAQQSYSA
-111 LVRVIEIKDGTHTY
+111 LVRVIEIKDEDRGY

-131 RLISSESEFKDIL
+131 RLISSEAQFKEIL

-151 QVLVQPSKEGR
+151 QVIVQPSKEGR

-167 INKGSFVVASEPS
+167 INKGSFVVVSQPS
-180 RLAHILDRIRD
+180 RWASSLDRIRD
-191 GLRAASGGGES
+191 GLRAASGT

-253 LMQFI
+253 LMQFV
-258 FRKIPIRLGATALF
+258 FRKIPLRLGATAVF

-344 AAPRLVEKFSAVM
+344 AAPRLVEKFSTVM

-369 AATLFCAPV
+369 AATLFCSPV

-407 GFVAALISPVL
+407 GFVAGLISPAL
-418 PSCSHLLLWCV
+418 PSLSLLLLWCV
-429 KPLAAWVAWIASVI
+429 KPLAAWVAWIASII

-448 ITFATGTKGFF
+448 ITFATGAKGFF
-459 IVLSV
+459 IIAGV
-464 LALGYFFNRKVV
+464 LALGYFLNRKVV

-484 ALSWL
+484 AISWL
-489 LKFPGGDWQ
+489 LRFPGSDWQ
-498 IANCDVGQGDSMVV
+498 VANCDVGQGDSMVV
-512 NLGGH
+512 NLGNH

-527 PIAEERCL
+527 PIAEDRCL
-535 HQLGV
+535 HQLGI
-540 KTIELLILTHVH
+540 KKIELLILTHVH

-560 GALRDRT
+560 GALRDRS
-567 IVAQWFGNV
+567 VMAQWFGNV

-582 TFASDRGPVTVQ
+582 TFASDRGPVTVE

-601 WADEQTSDPNN
+601 WADEQISDPNN
-612 SSIAIVLRTPDFS
+612 SSIAVVLRTPDYS

-667 LSPTISVISVGAGN
+667 LSPTISVISVGEGN

-687 PETIQSLTR
+687 PQTIQSLTR

-702 RTDLDGAIAIRANR
+702 RTDLDGAIAIRANGS
-716 QRFRIRTSKGSFALL
+716 RFRIRTSKGGFALL

>member
-1 LYDHRTLSIGAA
+1 
-13 IWIGALFQSW
+13 
-23 SRPWVIAFGLLLL
+23 
-36 LLLALG
+36 
-42 LRSLRALLLI
+42 LI

-58 STVMSFRIA
+58 ATVMSFRIA
-67 SLEQSILRDLYGNS
+67 SLEQSALRDLYGDN
-81 VEVTAVVS
+81 VEVTAVMS
-89 TDAHALAPRVLGT
+89 TDAHALAPRVIGT
-102 QFTEQSYSA
+102 QFAEQSYSA
-111 LVRVIEIKDGTHTY
+111 LVRVIEIKDGTRGY

-131 RLISSESEFKDIL
+131 RLISSEKAFSEIL
-144 PGQKIRV
+144 PGQKIRL

-167 INKGSFVVASEPS
+167 INKGSFVIQSEASRWARS
-180 RLAHILDRIRD
+180 LDRIRD
-191 GLRAASGGGES
+191 GLRAASGT

-258 FRKIPIRLGATALF
+258 FRKIPLRLGATAIF

-289 AAMAAVLLIA
+289 AAMAAVLLVA

-344 AAPRLVEKFSAVM
+344 AAPRLVEKFSSVM

-385 LSLMSIVANVLAAPA
+385 LSLLSIVANVLVASA

-418 PSCSHLLLWCV
+418 PALSQLLLWCV

-448 ITFATGTKGFF
+448 ISLATGAKSFF
-459 IVLSV
+459 LIASV
-464 LALGYFFNRKVV
+464 IALGYFLNRKIV
-476 ITALLILI
+476 ITGLLILI
-484 ALSWL
+484 AISWL
-489 LKFPGGDWQ
+489 LKFPGSDWQ
-498 IANCDVGQGDSMVV
+498 VANCDVGQGDSMVV
-512 NLGGH
+512 NLGDH

-527 PIAEERCL
+527 PIAEDRCL

-560 GALRDRT
+560 GAIRDRT
-567 IVAQWFGNV
+567 VLVQWFGNV

-582 TFASDRGPVTVQ
+582 TLHSDRGPVTVD

-601 WADEQTSDPNN
+601 WADDQTSDPNN
-612 SSIAIVLRTPDFS
+612 SSIAIVLRAPDFS
-625 LFAGGDMEP
+625 LFAGGDLEP
-634 LTQAQIAPLVGRVD
+634 ESQSQIAGIVGHVD

-667 LSPTISVISVGAGN
+667 LSPTISVISVGEGN

>member
-1 LYDHRTLSIGAA
+1 
-13 IWIGALFQSW
+13 
-23 SRPWVIAFGLLLL
+23 
-36 LLLALG
+36 
-42 LRSLRALLLI
+42 
-52 AALLLG
+52 
-58 STVMSFRIA
+58 MSFRIA
-67 SLEQSILRDLYGNS
+67 SLEQSILQDLYGDS
-81 VEVTAVVS
+81 VEVIAVVS
-89 TDAHALAPRVLGT
+89 TDAHALTPRVLGT
-102 QFTEQSYSA
+102 QFAKQGYSA
-111 LVRVIEIKDGTHTY
+111 LVRVTEIKDGTQTY

-131 RLISSESEFKDIL
+131 RLISSEADFKEIL

-151 QVLVQPSKEGR
+151 QVSVQPSKEGR

-167 INKGSFVVASEPS
+167 INKGSFAVVSQPS
-180 RLAHILDRIRD
+180 RWAKSLDRIRD
-191 GLRAASGGGES
+191 GLRAASGG

-253 LMQFI
+253 LMQFV
-258 FRKIPIRLGATALF
+258 FRKIPLRLGATAIF

-333 LSVLATAGLLI
+333 LSVLATAGLLL
-344 AAPRLVEKFSAVM
+344 AAPRLVEKFSSVM

-369 AATLFCAPV
+369 AATLFCSPV

-407 GFVAALISPVL
+407 GFVAALLSPVL
-418 PSCSHLLLWCV
+418 PSLSHLLLWCV
-429 KPLAAWVAWIASVI
+429 KPLAAFVAWIASVV

-448 ITFATGTKGFF
+448 ITFATGAKGFF
-459 IVLSV
+459 IIAGF
-464 LALGYFFNRKVV
+464 LALGYFCNRKIV
-476 ITALLILI
+476 ITGLLILI
-484 ALSWL
+484 AISWL
-489 LKFPGGDWQ
+489 LRFPGGDWQ

-527 PIAEERCL
+527 PIAEDRCL
-535 HQLGV
+535 HQLGI
-540 KTIELLILTHVH
+540 KKIELLILTHVH

-560 GALRDRT
+560 GAIRDRT
-567 IVAQWFGNV
+567 VAAQWFGNV

-582 TFASDRGPVTVQ
+582 TFTSDRGPVTVE

-601 WADEQTSDPNN
+601 WADEQISDPNN

-648 IYKVCHHGS
+648 IYKVSHHGS
-657 RFQDESFTRA
+657 KFQDESFTRA
-667 LSPTISVISVGAGN
+667 LSPTISIISVGAGN
-681 SYGHPA
+681 TYGHPA

-716 QRFRIRTSKGSFALL
+716 HRFRIRTSKGSFALL

>member
-1 LYDHRTLSIGAA
+1 
-13 IWIGALFQSW
+13 
-23 SRPWVIAFGLLLL
+23 
-36 LLLALG
+36 
-42 LRSLRALLLI
+42 
-52 AALLLG
+52 
-58 STVMSFRIA
+58 MSFRIA
-67 SLEQSILRDLYGNS
+67 SLEQSVLKDLYGNS

-89 TDAHALAPRVLGT
+89 TDAHALAPRVIGT
-102 QFTEQSYSA
+102 QFAEQSYSG
-111 LVRVIEIKDGTHTY
+111 LVRVIEIKDGERSF

-131 RLISSESEFKDIL
+131 RLISSANEFKEIL

-151 QVLVQPSKEGR
+151 QVLVEPSKEGR

-167 INKGSFVVASEPS
+167 INKASFVVLSQPS
-180 RLAHILDRIRD
+180 RWAKSLDRIRD
-191 GLRAASGGGES
+191 GLRAASGT

-258 FRKIPIRLGATALF
+258 FRKIPLRLGATAVF

-344 AAPRLVEKFSAVM
+344 AAPRLVEKFSTVM

-407 GFVAALISPVL
+407 GFVAGLISPAI
-418 PSCSHLLLWCV
+418 PSLSHLLLWCV

-448 ITFATGTKGFF
+448 ITFATGAKGFL
-459 IVLSV
+459 IIATV
-464 LALGYFFNRKVV
+464 LALGYFFNRKIV

-484 ALSWL
+484 AISWL

-527 PIAEERCL
+527 PIAEDRCL
-535 HQLGV
+535 HQLGI
-540 KTIELLILTHVH
+540 KKIELLILTHVH

-567 IVAQWFGNV
+567 VVAQWFGNV

-582 TFASDRGPVTVQ
+582 TFASDRGPVTVD

-601 WADEQTSDPNN
+601 WADEQINDPNN
-612 SSIAIVLRTPDFS
+612 SSIAVVLRTPDFS

-667 LSPTISVISVGAGN
+667 LSPAISVISVGAGN

>member
-1 LYDHRTLSIGAA
+1 
-13 IWIGALFQSW
+13 
-23 SRPWVIAFGLLLL
+23 
-36 LLLALG
+36 
-42 LRSLRALLLI
+42 LLI

-58 STVMSFRIA
+58 ATVMSLRIA
-67 SLEQSILRDLYGNS
+67 SLEQSILTDLYS
-81 VEVTAVVS
+81 KKVEITAVMS
-89 TDAHALAPRVLGT
+89 TDSHALTPRVIGT
-102 QFTEQSYSA
+102 QFAEQSYSA
-111 LVRVIEIKDGTHTY
+111 LVRVIEVNDGEHRY

-131 RLISSESEFKDIL
+131 RLISSDTQFIEIL
-144 PGQKIRV
+144 PGQKIRI
-151 QVLVQPSKEGR
+151 QAIVQPSKEGR

-167 INKGSFVVASEPS
+167 INKGSFVVLSRPS
-180 RLAHILDRIRD
+180 RWANSLDEIRD
-191 GLRAASGGGES
+191 GLRAASGT

-253 LMQFI
+253 LMQFV
-258 FRKIPIRLGATALF
+258 FRKIPLRLGATAVF
-272 LIAFIALVRPSP
+272 LVAFIALVRPSP

-289 AAMAAVLLIA
+289 AAMAAVLLVA

-309 PALGFAIAAVV
+309 PALGFAIAAVA

-344 AAPRLVEKFSAVM
+344 AAPRLVEKFSSVM

-418 PSCSHLLLWCV
+418 PSFSHLLLWCV
-429 KPLAAWVAWIASVI
+429 KPLAAWVAWIASVV

-448 ITFATGTKGFF
+448 ITFATGAKGFF

-512 NLGGH
+512 NLGSH

-527 PIAEERCL
+527 PIAEDRCL
-535 HQLGV
+535 HQLGI

-567 IVAQWFGNV
+567 VMAQWFGNI
-576 RAGTRA
+576 RAGTHA
-582 TFASDRGPVTVQ
+582 TFASDRGPVTVE

-601 WADEQTSDPNN
+601 WADEQNDDPNN
-612 SSIAIVLRTPDFS
+612 SSIAIVLRTPDYS

-687 PETIQSLTR
+687 PQTIQSLTR

-702 RTDLDGAIAIRANR
+702 RTDLDGAIAIRANGS
-716 QRFRIRTSKGSFALL
+716 RFRIRTSKGGFALL

>member
-1 LYDHRTLSIGAA
+1 
-13 IWIGALFQSW
+13 
-23 SRPWVIAFGLLLL
+23 
-36 LLLALG
+36 
-42 LRSLRALLLI
+42 
-52 AALLLG
+52 
-58 STVMSFRIA
+58 MSFRIA
-67 SLEQSILRDLYGNS
+67 SLEQSILQDLYGDS
-81 VEVTAVVS
+81 VEITAVVS

-102 QFTEQSYSA
+102 QFAKQGYSA

-131 RLISSESEFKDIL
+131 RLISSESDFKEIL

-162 VAALL
+162 VAALM
-167 INKGSFVVASEPS
+167 INKGRFNVLSQPS
-180 RLAHILDRIRD
+180 RWAKSLDRIRD
-191 GLRAASGGGES
+191 GLRAASGG

-253 LMQFI
+253 MMQFV
-258 FRKIPIRLGATALF
+258 FRKIPLRLGATAIF

-333 LSVLATAGLLI
+333 LSVLATAGLLL
-344 AAPRLVEKFSAVM
+344 AAPRLVEKFSSVM

-369 AATLFCAPV
+369 AATLFCSPV

-407 GFVAALISPVL
+407 GFVAALLSPVL
-418 PSCSHLLLWCV
+418 PSLSHLLLWCV
-429 KPLAAWVAWIASVI
+429 KPLAAFVAWIASVI

-448 ITFATGTKGFF
+448 ITFATGAKGFF
-459 IVLSV
+459 IIAGF
-464 LALGYFFNRKVV
+464 LALGHFCNRKIV
-476 ITALLILI
+476 ITCLLILI
-484 ALSWL
+484 AISWL
-489 LKFPGGDWQ
+489 LRFPGGDWQ

-527 PIAEERCL
+527 PIAEDRCL

-540 KTIELLILTHVH
+540 KKIELLILTHVH
-552 ADHVGGVD
+552 ADHVGGLD

-567 IVAQWFGNV
+567 VAAQWFGNV

-582 TFASDRGPVTVQ
+582 TFTSDRGPVTVE

-601 WADEQTSDPNN
+601 WADEQISDPNN

-634 LTQAQIAPLVGRVD
+634 LTQAQITPLVGRVD
-648 IYKVCHHGS
+648 IYKVSHHGS
-657 RFQDESFTRA
+657 KFQDESFTRA
-667 LSPTISVISVGAGN
+667 LSPTISVISVGVGN
-681 SYGHPA
+681 TYGHPA

-702 RTDLDGAIAIRANR
+702 RTDLDGAIAIRAN
-716 QRFRIRTSKGSFALL
+716 QHRFRIRTSKGSFALL
-731 RWS
+731 RWN

>member
-1 LYDHRTLSIGAA
+1 
-13 IWIGALFQSW
+13 
-23 SRPWVIAFGLLLL
+23 
-36 LLLALG
+36 
-42 LRSLRALLLI
+42 
-52 AALLLG
+52 
-58 STVMSFRIA
+58 MSFRIA

-81 VEVTAVVS
+81 VEVTAVVT
-89 TDAHALAPRVLGT
+89 TDAHALAPRVIGT
-102 QFTEQSYSA
+102 QFAEQSYSA
-111 LVRVIEIKDGTHTY
+111 LVRVIELKNGDRSF

-131 RLISSESEFKDIL
+131 RLISSAGEFKEIL
-144 PGQKIRV
+144 PGQVIHV

-167 INKGSFVVASEPS
+167 INKGSFVVQSQPS
-180 RLAHILDRIRD
+180 RWAKSLDLIRD
-191 GLRAASGGGES
+191 GLRAASGG

-217 SLQSATFKN
+217 SLQSATFRN

-258 FRKIPIRLGATALF
+258 FRKIPLRLGATAVF

-320 VADPWQVRDPGFA
+320 VADPWQARDPGFA

-344 AAPRLVEKFSAVM
+344 VAPRLIEKFSAVM
-357 PKPLAI
+357 PKPLAT

-385 LSLMSIVANVLAAPA
+385 LSLMSVVANVLVAPA

-407 GFVAALISPVL
+407 GFVAALISPAL
-418 PSCSHLLLWCV
+418 PWLSHLLLWCV

-443 SDYSV
+443 SEFSV
-448 ITFATGTKGFF
+448 ITFATGAKSFF
-459 IVLSV
+459 LVASV
-464 LALGYFFNRKVV
+464 IALGYFFNRKVV
-476 ITALLILI
+476 VAGLLILI
-484 ALSWL
+484 AFSWL
-489 LKFPGGDWQ
+489 LRFPGSDWQ
-498 IANCDVGQGDSMVV
+498 VANCDVGQGDSMVV
-512 NLGGH
+512 NLGDH

-527 PIAEERCL
+527 PIAEDRCL

-560 GALRDRT
+560 GAISDRT
-567 IVAQWFGNV
+567 VVAQWFGNV

-582 TFASDRGPVTVQ
+582 RFSSDRGPVTVD

-601 WADEQTSDPNN
+601 WADDQVSDPNN
-612 SSIAIVLRTPDFS
+612 SSIAVVLRAPDFS

-634 LTQAQIAPLVGRVD
+634 ESQSQIAGIVGRVD

-667 LSPTISVISVGAGN
+667 LSPTISIISVGAGN

>member
-1 LYDHRTLSIGAA
+1 
-13 IWIGALFQSW
+13 
-23 SRPWVIAFGLLLL
+23 
-36 LLLALG
+36 
-42 LRSLRALLLI
+42 
-52 AALLLG
+52 
-58 STVMSFRIA
+58 MSFRIA
-67 SLEQSILRDLYGNS
+67 SLEQSALRDLYGNS

-89 TDAHALAPRVLGT
+89 TDAHALAPRVIGT
-102 QFTEQSYSA
+102 QFAEQSYSA
-111 LVRVIEIKDGTHTY
+111 LVRVIELKDGERSF

-131 RLISSESEFKDIL
+131 RLISSASEFKEIL
-144 PGQKIRV
+144 PGQVIHV

-167 INKGSFVVASEPS
+167 INKGSFVIQSQPS
-180 RLAHILDRIRD
+180 RWAKSLDRIRD
-191 GLRAASGGGES
+191 GLRAASGT

-258 FRKIPIRLGATALF
+258 FRKIPLRLGATAVF

-320 VADPWQVRDPGFA
+320 VADPWQARDPGFA

-344 AAPRLVEKFSAVM
+344 AAPRLIEKFSAVM
-357 PKPLAI
+357 PKPLAT

-407 GFVAALISPVL
+407 GFVAALISPAFPWL
-418 PSCSHLLLWCV
+418 SHLLLWCV

-443 SDYSV
+443 SEFSV
-448 ITFATGTKGFF
+448 ITFATGAKSFF
-459 IVLSV
+459 LVASV
-464 LALGYFFNRKVV
+464 IALGYFFNRKVV
-476 ITALLILI
+476 LTGLLILI

-489 LKFPGGDWQ
+489 LRFPGSDWQ
-498 IANCDVGQGDSMVV
+498 VANCDVGQGDSMVV
-512 NLGGH
+512 NLGYH

-527 PIAEERCL
+527 PIAEDRCL

-560 GALRDRT
+560 GAIRDRT
-567 IVAQWFGNV
+567 VVAQWFGNV
-576 RAGTRA
+576 RAGARA
-582 TFASDRGPVTVQ
+582 TLASDRGPVTVD

-601 WADEQTSDPNN
+601 WADEQNSDPNN

-657 RFQDESFTRA
+657 RFQDESFTRV
-667 LSPTISVISVGAGN
+667 LSPAISVISVGAGN

-702 RTDLDGAIAIRANR
+702 RTDLDGAIAIRAHR

-731 RWS
+731 RWN

>member
-1 LYDHRTLSIGAA
+1 
-13 IWIGALFQSW
+13 
-23 SRPWVIAFGLLLL
+23 
-36 LLLALG
+36 
-42 LRSLRALLLI
+42 
-52 AALLLG
+52 
-58 STVMSFRIA
+58 MSFRIA
-67 SLEQSILRDLYGNS
+67 SLEQSILQDLYGKS

-89 TDAHALAPRVLGT
+89 TDAHTLAPRVIGT
-102 QFTEQSYSA
+102 QFAEQSYSA
-111 LVRVIEIKDGTHTY
+111 LIRVIEIKEGTHAY

-131 RLISSESEFKDIL
+131 RLISSEADFKEIL
-144 PGQKIRV
+144 PGQIIRV

-167 INKGSFVVASEPS
+167 INKGSFTVTSQPS
-180 RLAHILDRIRD
+180 RWAKSLDRIRD
-191 GLRAASGGGES
+191 GLRAASGG

-253 LMQFI
+253 LMQFV
-258 FRKIPIRLGATALF
+258 FRKIPLRLGATAVF

-333 LSVLATAGLLI
+333 LSVLATAGLLL
-344 AAPRLVEKFSAVM
+344 AAPRFVEKFSTVM

-407 GFVAALISPVL
+407 GFVAALVSPIL
-418 PSCSHLLLWCV
+418 PSLSHLLLWCV
-429 KPLAAWVAWIASVI
+429 KPLATFVAWIAAVI

-448 ITFATGTKGFF
+448 ITFATGAKGFF
-459 IVLSV
+459 IIAGV
-464 LALGYFFNRKVV
+464 LALGYFSNRKVV

-484 ALSWL
+484 AISWL
-489 LKFPGGDWQ
+489 LRFPGGDWQ
-498 IANCDVGQGDSMVV
+498 VANCDVGQGDSMVV
-512 NLGGH
+512 NLGNH

-527 PIAEERCL
+527 PIAEDRCL

-540 KTIELLILTHVH
+540 KKIELLILTHVH

-560 GALRDRT
+560 GAIHDRT
-567 IVAQWFGNV
+567 VVAQWFGNV

-582 TFASDRGPVTVQ
+582 TFTSDRGPVTVE

-601 WADEQTSDPNN
+601 WAEEQISDPNN
-612 SSIAIVLRTPDFS
+612 SSIAVVLRTPDFS

-657 RFQDESFTRA
+657 KFQDESFTRV

-731 RWS
+731 RWN

>member
-1 LYDHRTLSIGAA
+1 MSDYRTLSIGVA

-36 LLLALG
+36 LLLAVAS
-42 LRSLRALLLI
+42 RSLRALLLI

-58 STVMSFRIA
+58 ATVMSFRVA

-81 VEVTAVVS
+81 VEITAAVS
-89 TDAHALAPRVLGT
+89 TDAHALAPRVIGT
-102 QFTEQSYSA
+102 QFAQQSYSA

-131 RLISSESEFKDIL
+131 RLISDEAHFKEIL

-167 INKGSFVVASEPS
+167 INKGSFVVLSQPS
-180 RLAHILDRIRD
+180 RWANSLDRIRD
-191 GLRAASGGGES
+191 GLRAASGT

-217 SLQSATFKN
+217 SLQSATFRN

-258 FRKIPIRLGATALF
+258 FRKIPLRLGATAMF

-344 AAPRLVEKFSAVM
+344 AAPRLVEKFSSVM

-369 AATLFCAPV
+369 AATLFCSPV

-418 PSCSHLLLWCV
+418 PSLSHLLLWCV

-448 ITFATGTKGFF
+448 ITFATGAKGFF

-464 LALGYFFNRKVV
+464 LTLGYFFNRKVV
-476 ITALLILI
+476 FTALLILI
-484 ALSWL
+484 AISWL
-489 LKFPGGDWQ
+489 LRFPGGDWQ

-512 NLGGH
+512 NLGDH

-527 PIAEERCL
+527 PITEDRCL

-540 KTIELLILTHVH
+540 KKIELLILTHVH

-560 GALRDRT
+560 GAIRDRT
-567 IVAQWFGNV
+567 VVVQWFGNV

-582 TFASDRGPVTVQ
+582 TFASDRGPVTVD

-601 WADEQTSDPNN
+601 WADDQNTDPNN
-612 SSIAIVLRTPDFS
+612 SSIAVVLRTPDFS

-667 LSPTISVISVGAGN
+667 LSPAISVISVGAGN

-731 RWS
+731 RWN

>member
-1 LYDHRTLSIGAA
+1 
-13 IWIGALFQSW
+13 
-23 SRPWVIAFGLLLL
+23 
-36 LLLALG
+36 
-42 LRSLRALLLI
+42 
-52 AALLLG
+52 
-58 STVMSFRIA
+58 MSFRIA
-67 SLEQSILRDLYGNS
+67 SLEQSILQDLYGES
-81 VEVTAVVS
+81 IEVTAVLS
-89 TDAHALAPRVLGT
+89 TDAHALAPRVIGT
-102 QFTEQSYSA
+102 QFALQSYSA
-111 LVRVIEIKDGTHTY
+111 LVRVIEVKDGDRSY

-131 RLISSESEFKDIL
+131 RLISSEKDFKEIL

-151 QVLVQPSKEGR
+151 QVLVQQSKEGR

-167 INKGSFVVASEPS
+167 INKGSFSVLTQPS
-180 RLAHILDRIRD
+180 RWARSLDRIRD
-191 GLRAASGGGES
+191 GLRAASGGGDG

-258 FRKIPIRLGATALF
+258 FRKIPLRLGATAIF

-344 AAPRLVEKFSAVM
+344 AAPLLVEKFSTVM
-357 PKPLAI
+357 PKPVAV

-385 LSLMSIVANVLAAPA
+385 LSLMSIAANVLAAPV

-407 GFVAALISPVL
+407 GFVAALISPLL
-418 PSCSHLLLWCV
+418 PSLSHILLWCV

-448 ITFATGTKGFF
+448 ITFATGAKGFF
-459 IVLSV
+459 IIASV

-484 ALSWL
+484 AISWL
-489 LKFPGGDWQ
+489 LRFPGGDWQ
-498 IANCDVGQGDSMVV
+498 VANCDVGQGDSMVV

-552 ADHVGGVD
+552 ADHVGGLD
-560 GALRDRT
+560 GAIRDRT
-567 IVAQWFGNV
+567 VMAQWFGNV

-582 TFASDRGPVTVQ
+582 SFASDRGPVTIE

-601 WADEQTSDPNN
+601 WADEQNSDPNN
-612 SSIAIVLRTPDFS
+612 SSIAIVLRAPDFS

-667 LSPTISVISVGAGN
+667 LSPAISVISVGAGN

-687 PETIQSLTR
+687 PKTIQSLTR